1 MKQLRLCALM
11 LAVAILFGTVLLLA
25 SCSGEEKPSG
35 ETAASSDTT
44 LDTLPGT
51 TPDTI
56 PDTAPD
62 TVLGTESETL
72 SAVETAPE
80 TTPETALETAAPD
93 TVPETAEETAVP
105 ETDYFDAT
113 KIELVKPDT
122 TKVPDMAVT
131 DKGYDIYQLTKGREW
146 GYRYG
151 CTYLYNDDGS
161 VDAYFACVGQNTG
174 EWDWIAYQ
182 HSPDGGVTW
191 EDEKIVLTPTQG
203 SMDFYSNCDPGVVYF
218 NGYYYLGYT
227 STLNSIGT
235 CNNLFVARSENPDGP
250 FEKWNGSG
258 WGGYEPQPIVY
269 YDENYEQWGIGEP
282 SFVELNGT
290 LYMYY
295 THTGAA
301 GDYTMVATAD
311 ATDENWPA
319 TLQFRGAACRKNT
332 DSIDV
337 KYVEE
342 WGKFIGIGTGDRMGP
357 SSWLGVYE
365 SNDGIHFELKD
376 ITREGTYS
384 HLHNAGISSRPNG
397 HIKLT
402 EDAAKLRVI
411 YAYGEGWGTWNTR
424 VQPIS
429 LKLSSGNDMAAERYK
444 SCLADEHLRAE
455 FIPVD
460 ERHIAMIRPM
470 KDVYYYTAT
479 QKGFV
484 IQLNAFD
491 TYFDKIPMRGPD
503 FQEPLFFTD
512 YDESVVTIDNDSR
525 RATIVGAGTTPVLVH
540 YGDLCY
546 LFHIVITEEAIN
558 TGDGKT
564 PVKLEPVFD
573 SYTLYL
579 GERSTHRLQL
589 RVRQWMDDG
598 SFTEYF
604 VDKSDKVITYT
615 GYDES
620 ILTVTDKG
628 IVTVKKA
635 GVTTVTVTVDGMS
648 VDIQV
653 KVTNDPA
660 DGYYKLA
667 ESAQII
673 YHDLDFTEAGDEKVF
688 SGLHS
693 TQLDYDANEGAL
705 KAVVTG
711 GDPIISIPFSNAPDV
726 YSADEY
732 HKIEITYRVDP
743 ENSAAASR
751 LQVFL
756 CSGTVTEP
764 NAAYQVMNALNC
776 DGEYHT
782 LTIDLSALSYWTG
795 DIHMIRIDYFDQAS
809 AGDTM
814 YIKSIKLLK

>member
-1 MKQLRLCALM
+1 MKKLRLCAFW
-11 LAVAILFGTVLLLA
+11 LAAVTLFGSVGLLA
-25 SCSGEEKPSG
+25 SCTDEESPK
-35 ETAASSDTT
+35 
-44 LDTLPGT
+44 
-51 TPDTI
+51 
-56 PDTAPD
+56 
-62 TVLGTESETL
+62 
-72 SAVETAPE
+72 
-80 TTPETALETAAPD
+80 ETAAPTD
-93 TVPETAEETAVP
+93 TTAESTPETPPETLPETDPETVAPETEPEETVPETEP
-105 ETDYFDAT
+105 ETDYFEAT

-151 CTYLYNDDGS
+151 CTYLYNDDGT

-182 HSPDGGVTW
+182 HSPDGGKTW
-191 EDEKIVLTPTQG
+191 EKEKIVLTPTQN

-235 CNNLFVARSENPDGP
+235 CNNLFVARSKNPDGP

-290 LYMYY
+290 LYLYY

-319 TLQFRGAACRKNT
+319 TLEFHGAATRKNT

-342 WGKFIGIGTGDRMGP
+342 WGKFVGIATGDRMGP

-397 HIKLT
+397 HIRVS
-402 EDAAKLRVI
+402 EDADKLCVI

-429 LKLSSGNDMAAERYK
+429 LTLSSGNDMAAERAK
-444 SCLADEHLRAE
+444 PCLADEHLRADL
-455 FIPVD
+455 IPVG
-460 ERHIAMIRPM
+460 ERHVAMVRPM
-470 KDVYYYTAT
+470 KDVYDYTAD

-484 IQLNAFD
+484 IQLNVFD
-491 TYFDKIPMRGPD
+491 TYFDKTPYIQLD
-503 FQEPLFFTD
+503 VKEPVRFTG
-512 YDESVVTIDNDSR
+512 YDENVVTINDNNR
-525 RATIVGAGTTPVLVH
+525 RVTIVGAGTTPVVVH

-546 LFHIVITEEAIN
+546 LFHIVITEEPIN
-558 TGDGKT
+558 KGDGT
-564 PVKLEPVFD
+564 TAVKLEPVFD
-573 SYTLYL
+573 SYTLYF
-579 GERSTHRLQL
+579 GERSTHRVQL
-589 RVRQWMDDG
+589 RVREWMDNG
-598 SFTEYF
+598 TFTEYF
-604 VDKSDKVITYT
+604 VDQSDKRITYT
-615 GYDES
+615 VYNEE
-620 ILTVTDKG
+620 ILTVNAKG
-628 IVTVKKA
+628 IVTMKKA
-635 GVTTVTVTVDGMS
+635 GTTT
-648 VDIQV
+648 V
-653 KVTNDPA
+653 KVTVGDKSCEIQITISTDPN
-660 DGYYKLA
+660 DGYYKLSE
-667 ESAQII
+667 ESTIY
-673 YHDLDFTEAGDEKVF
+673 YHDLDFTDSGDEKILT
-688 SGLHS
+688 GLHS
-693 TQLDYDANEGAL
+693 VQLNHDANEGAL

-711 GDPIISIPFSNAPDV
+711 GDAQFCIPFINAPDV

-732 HKIEITYRVDP
+732 GKVEITYRVDP
-743 ENSAAASR
+743 ANSSAAHT
-751 LQVFL
+751 LQLFL
-756 CSGTVTEP
+756 CAGEITGAD
-764 NAAYQVMNALNC
+764 AAYQVMRPLSL

-782 LTIDLSALSYWTG
+782 LVIDLSTLPYWTG
-795 DIHMIRIDYFDQAS
+795 NINMIRIDFFDQSS